1 MTHPKDLSAL
11 WREREAAYAAVN
23 SALEPEDDPAWQRYS
38 AVDAAIRAARPMTL
52 SGIAVQARLLQDSI
66 THGAIDQDARPRPV
80 DRRAAGAAGQTA
92 ARLTGWAAI

>member
-1 MTHPKDLSAL
+1 MTRPKDLSAL

-52 SGIAVQARLLQDSI
+52 SGIAVQARLLQNSI
-66 THGAIDQDARPRPV
+66 TQGAIDRDTDLARSIAEQLEQLAKPPP
-80 DRRAAGAAGQTA
+80 A
-92 ARLTGWAAI
+92 

>member
-38 AVDAAIRAARPMTL
+38 AVDAAIRAARPMSL

-66 THGAIDQDARPRPV
+66 THGAIDQDA
-80 DRRAAGAAGQTA
+80 DL
-92 ARLTGWAAI
+92 ARSIAEQLEQLAKPPPA

>member
-66 THGAIDQDARPRPV
+66 THGTIDQTPISPARSPNSWSSWPNRRPP
-80 DRRAAGAAGQTA
+80 DRLGG
-92 ARLTGWAAI
+92 